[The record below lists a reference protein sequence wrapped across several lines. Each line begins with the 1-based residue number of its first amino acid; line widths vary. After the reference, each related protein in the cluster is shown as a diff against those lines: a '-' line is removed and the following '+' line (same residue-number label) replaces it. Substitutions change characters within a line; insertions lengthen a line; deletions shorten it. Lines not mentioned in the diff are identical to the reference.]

1 MKLLLV
7 GWHAEILPNVGSVLI
22 RLNCPL
28 QMASPA
34 GRILWNE
41 IDANVRR
48 RLLVFVENLFR
59 DVSSD
64 SQSYGQFFSGR
75 IG

>member
-1 MKLLLV
+1 
-7 GWHAEILPNVGSVLI
+7 
-22 RLNCPL
+22 
-28 QMASPA
+28 MASPA